1 MPSYAIQLPY
11 SVAGDGVGLLY
22 PRMPYFFKSW
32 KARTPG
38 MDHQPDET
46 PQQHDFV
53 LRSIA
58 RATSAAPTYFP
69 PALIANA
76 RGEQYGMIDGG
87 VFANNPGM
95 CALVS
100 AYKLWPDAE
109 DYIVV
114 SLGTGSLERPIPYNQ
129 AKDWGLVHW
138 ARPILNVLMD
148 GNADTTCYQ
157 LDQVLGEAH
166 YRFDISLGRRPE
178 TGPQRGQRGFRR
190 RLPRQHPP
198 HRSQGRNPGAGDG
211 RGTGS
216 GDRGIAAGEMGPGA
230 GVSGSVAQSCPSPPF
245 SGGRGRG
252 PSRKRWEGEV
262 GAGNRS
268 GIPYPGSSR
277 GRPSPQPLRPQG
289 WRGSM
294 VRPLS
299 TDSGLPRPQE
309 REVVMITRMTLE
321 RAIAAGGCFDRAKF
335 ESFTDADIERMI
347 DEDPDLAPRAE
358 TLPPFCKCARSARNS
373 GSLGT
378 IREKLGMSLATVEK
392 WERDETPADPVL
404 QALLRI
410 LDRIPEP
417 ALRALEGTAEE

>member
-1 MPSYAIQLPY
+1 MAEKIIRILSIDGGGIRGIIPARILQRIEEATGKTARELFHMIAGTSTGGIIGCGLTIGKTARQMGDLYAAQGGDIFHRSLWERVTTVDGLSNPDYDPQPLELVLYRELGDIWLSQTSGAELLVPSYAIQLPY

-32 KARTPG
+32 KARIPG

-46 PQQHDFV
+46 PQQNDFV

-157 LDQVLGEAH
+157 LDQVLGESH
-166 YRFDISLGRRPE
+166 YRFDISLGQDPK
-178 TGPQRGQRGFRR
+178 Q
-190 RLPRQHPP
+190 
-198 HRSQGRNPGAGDG
+198 
-211 RGTGS
+211 
-216 GDRGIAAGEMGPGA
+216 
-230 GVSGSVAQSCPSPPF
+230 
-245 SGGRGRG
+245 
-252 PSRKRWEGEV
+252 
-262 GAGNRS
+262 
-268 GIPYPGSSR
+268 
-277 GRPSPQPLRPQG
+277 
-289 WRGSM
+289 
-294 VRPLS
+294 
-299 TDSGLPRPQE
+299 
-309 REVVMITRMTLE
+309 
-321 RAIAAGGCFDRAKF
+321 
-335 ESFTDADIERMI
+335 
-347 DEDPDLAPRAE
+347 DPDAVNEDFDDASPDNIRRIEAKAE
-358 TLPPFCKCARSARNS
+358 TLAQAME
-373 GSLGT
+373 GSLKRV
-378 IREKLGMSLATVEK
+378 IEELKEEK
-392 WERDETPADPVL
+392 WDPA
-404 QALLRI
+404 Q
-410 LDRIPEP
+410 
-417 ALRALEGTAEE
+417 G